1 MPEVGAGS
9 TGEPGRDGGPEVVT
23 LGEAM
28 VALVAAE
35 PGPLA
40 ESGTFG
46 RHVAGAEANVAV
58 GLVRLGHA
66 TAFIGRVG
74 PDAFGT
80 AIGRRL
86 RGEGVN
92 CSGLAVELGAQTGI
106 LIRERRLVGSSEV
119 LYYRRDSAGSRIS
132 GTDVEQAADR
142 GLLLG
147 ARWMHLT
154 GITPAL
160 SASAAD
166 AVETA
171 LNLARDAGLTISFDV
186 NLRRKLW
193 SEEEARRVLAP
204 LAAQSHVVLG
214 SLDELALLGEVELA
228 TEAIDDAAATSAA
241 DAILR
246 LGPSVAVVKLGSA
259 GALERRRDAGGHLTT
274 ARHGGY
280 PMSQPLDPVGA
291 GDAFVAGYIAGTLE
305 GLTGEAAL
313 ALGNACGAAVAA
325 SVGDLQ
331 GLPTRDEAERIMAT
345 GGPDSLR

>member
-1 MPEVGAGS
+1 MPEVGAS
-9 TGEPGRDGGPEVVT
+9 PAAQPGTDGGPEVVT

-28 VALVAAE
+28 VALVATE

-40 ESGTFG
+40 ENGTFL

-86 RGEGVN
+86 RGEGVD
-92 CSGLAVELGAQTGI
+92 CSGLVVDSGAQTGI

-132 GTDVEQAADR
+132 GTEVQQAADR
-142 GLLLG
+142 GLLHG
-147 ARWMHLT
+147 ARWVHLT

-160 SASAAD
+160 SVSAAD

-171 LNLARDAGLTISFDV
+171 MNLARDAGLTISFDV

-193 SEEEARRVLAP
+193 SEDEARRALAP
-204 LAAQSHVVLG
+204 LAAQSNVVLG
-214 SLDELALLGEVELA
+214 SLDELALLGEVELPA
-228 TEAIDDAAATSAA
+228 RAIDHAAAISAA
-241 DAILR
+241 DAILG
-246 LGPSVAVVKLGSA
+246 LGPSVAVVKLGSG
-259 GALERRRDAGGHLTT
+259 GALERRRDADGHITT
-274 ARHGGY
+274 AQHVGY
-280 PMSQPLDPVGA
+280 PLSQPLDPVGA
-291 GDAFVAGYIAGTLE
+291 GDAFVAGYIAATLE
-305 GLTGEAAL
+305 GLPAERAL

-325 SVGDLQ
+325 SVGDLH

-345 GGPDSLR
+345 GGPGALR

>member
-1 MPEVGAGS
+1 MPEKGAGPAAQRGS
-9 TGEPGRDGGPEVVT
+9 AGGPEVVT

-40 ESGTFG
+40 ENGTFL

-58 GLVRLGHA
+58 GLVRLGHP

-74 PDAFGT
+74 PDPFGT

-86 RGEGVN
+86 RGEGVD
-92 CSGLAVELGAQTGI
+92 CSGLTVDSGAQTGI

-119 LYYRRDSAGSRIS
+119 LYYRRDSAGSRVS
-132 GTDVEQAADR
+132 GTDVQQASDR
-142 GLLLG
+142 GLLQG

-171 LNLARDAGLTISFDV
+171 INLCRDAGLTISFDV

-193 SEEEARRVLAP
+193 PDEEARRVLAP
-204 LAAQSHVVLG
+204 LVAQCNLVLG
-214 SLDELALLGEVELA
+214 SLDELALLGEVELPA
-228 TEAIDDAAATSAA
+228 GAVDDAAATSAA
-241 DAILR
+241 DAVLR
-246 LGPSVAVVKLGSA
+246 LGPSVAVVKLGSD
-259 GALERRRDAGGHLTT
+259 GALERRRDAHGHVAT
-274 ARHGGY
+274 ARHSGY
-280 PMSQPLDPVGA
+280 PLSQPLDPVGA
-291 GDAFVAGYIAGTLE
+291 GDAFVAGYIAATLE
-305 GLTGEAAL
+305 GLPAESAL

-325 SVGDLQ
+325 SVGDLH
-331 GLPTRDEAERIMAT
+331 GLPTREEAERIMAT
-345 GGPDSLR
+345 GGPDALR

>member
-1 MPEVGAGS
+1 MAEADASPAGAARS
-9 TGEPGRDGGPEVVT
+9 DGAPEVVT
-23 LGEAM
+23 LGEVM

-40 ESGTFG
+40 ENGIFQ
-46 RHVAGAEANVAV
+46 RHVGGAEANVAV

-86 RGEGVN
+86 RGEGVD
-92 CSGLAVELGAQTGI
+92 CSGLVVESGAQTGI

-132 GTDVEQAADR
+132 GTDVQRAAER
-142 GLLLG
+142 GLLGG
-147 ARWMHLT
+147 ARWLHLT

-160 SASAAD
+160 SASALD
-166 AVETA
+166 AVETSIH
-171 LNLARDAGLTISFDV
+171 LARDAGLTVSFDV

-193 SEEEARRVLAP
+193 SDEEARRVLAP
-204 LAAQSHVVLG
+204 LAAQADVVLG
-214 SLDELALLGEVELA
+214 SIDELALIGE
-228 TEAIDDAAATSAA
+228 TEPAGRAADDAAIITVA
-241 DAILR
+241 DAILG
-246 LGPSVAVVKLGSA
+246 LGPSIAVVKLGSG
-259 GALERRRDAGGHLTT
+259 GALERRRDAEGRLTT
-274 ARHGGY
+274 AHHKGY
-280 PMSQPLDPVGA
+280 PLSLPLDPVGA
-291 GDAFVAGYIAGTLE
+291 GDAFVAGYIAATLE
-305 GLTGEAAL
+305 GLAPEQAL

-325 SVGDLQ
+325 SVGDLH

-345 GGPDSLR
+345 GGPDALR

>member
-1 MPEVGAGS
+1 MPEVGANP
-9 TGEPGRDGGPEVVT
+9 TAEPGSGGGPEVVT

-40 ESGTFG
+40 ENGTFQ

-58 GLVRLGHA
+58 GLARLGHA

-80 AIGRRL
+80 AIRRRL
-86 RGEGVN
+86 AGEGVD
-92 CSGLAVELGAQTGI
+92 CSGVVVDPGAQTGI

-119 LYYRRDSAGSRIS
+119 LYYRRESAGSRIS
-132 GTDVEQAADR
+132 GTDVQQAADR
-142 GLLLG
+142 GLLHG

-166 AVETA
+166 AVDTA

-193 SEEEARRVLAP
+193 SEEEARRILAP
-204 LAAQSHVVLG
+204 LAAQSDVVLG
-214 SLDELALLGEVELA
+214 SLDELALLGEVELPA
-228 TEAIDDAAATSAA
+228 GAIDHAAATSAA
-241 DAILR
+241 DAILA
-246 LGPSVAVVKLGSA
+246 LGPSVAVVKLGSG
-259 GALERRRDAGGHLTT
+259 GALERRRGSDGRLVT
-274 ARHGGY
+274 AHHAGY
-280 PMSQPLDPVGA
+280 PVSQPLDPVGA
-291 GDAFVAGYIAGTLE
+291 GDAFVAGYIAATLE
-305 GLTGEAAL
+305 GLPAERAL

-325 SVGDLQ
+325 SVGDLH
-331 GLPTRDEAERIMAT
+331 GLPTREEAERIMAT
-345 GGPDSLR
+345 GGPASLR